1 MTETKKII
9 IDLEKCIELKHR
21 PKQKIT
27 ETEKLPVHSNQTEK
41 PNRES
46 NAVSRS
52 RSTGNI
58 PGNLPGNLG
67 GKSKPVRRTTGKP
80 RSSSVRF
87 KIDSKSDSTR
97 NLLSSAID
105 TRSEYSCSSIDLTTY
120 VLKWEW
126 GPNMGFI

>member
-21 PKQKIT
+21 PKQKST
-27 ETEKLPVHSNQTEK
+27 DREETLPVHSNQTEK

-52 RSTGNI
+52 RSTGN
-58 PGNLPGNLG
+58 LPGNISG
-67 GKSKPVRRTTGKP
+67 NFSGKSKPSVKRTVGKH

-120 VLKWEW
+120 VLRVL
-126 GPNMGFI
+126 